1 MPPSYSSVSARRPH
15 KNLPRLLA
23 AFARLEGDRAPLL
36 VLPGYTTSFEG
47 ELQADTR
54 RLGIDN
60 RVRFLGWVSNPD
72 LEGLYRTALCFVF
85 PSLAEGFGIPVLEA
99 MQRGVPVACS
109 NASSLPEIAGDA
121 ARYFDPLDEAEI
133 AAAIV
138 ELIESAD
145 ERERLVKAG
154 RERAALFSWERTAR
168 ETAESYERAWAQSQ
182 PPHLT

>member
-1 MPPSYSSVSARRPH
+1 
-15 KNLPRLLA
+15 
-23 AFARLEGDRAPLL
+23 
-36 VLPGYTTSFEG
+36 
-47 ELQADTR
+47 
-54 RLGIDN
+54 
-60 RVRFLGWVSNPD
+60 
-72 LEGLYRTALCFVF
+72 
-85 PSLAEGFGIPVLEA
+85 

-168 ETAESYERAWAQSQ
+168 ETAESYERAWAHSRL
-182 PPHLT
+182 LT